1 MGGRSSTQ
9 HTTEG
14 GALTFAGMLDTR
26 GGGFTS
32 VRADF
37 AGGLKSDALRVR
49 FRGDG
54 KTYKVL
60 LSNGQG
66 GGPWSNNPSW
76 QHDLPTKLG
85 EEHCRPTSRTCAL
98 LRRPARAQP
107 VPWPGR
113 ILPTAQVG
121 FSRLCIERTPN
132 PESPSCRRY
141 GGKRL
146 IESAREDNL
155 RVTQAPIHHGLTTD
169 APNLLTGRGLGGHER
184 RHRRSRLPRQ
194 NSRHC
199 QNTCPVTTNLVQQI
213 LVVGFTSG
221 SSSSKSSAF
230 CSFEVPNFSSSSNW
244 RPHLSSFT
252 RTAPF
257 FLLSLSTVAQRPIP

>member
-1 MGGRSSTQ
+1 MATAKLRTRRRGQTLARLRPAKSLPRRRARGPSAPHGVMGGRSSTQ

-85 EEHCRPTSRTCAL
+85 EEQS
-98 LRRPARAQP
+98 
-107 VPWPGR
+107 
-113 ILPTAQVG
+113 
-121 FSRLCIERTPN
+121 
-132 PESPSCRRY
+132 
-141 GGKRL
+141 
-146 IESAREDNL
+146 
-155 RVTQAPIHHGLTTD
+155 
-169 APNLLTGRGLGGHER
+169 
-184 RHRRSRLPRQ
+184 
-194 NSRHC
+194 
-199 QNTCPVTTNLVQQI
+199 
-213 LVVGFTSG
+213 
-221 SSSSKSSAF
+221 
-230 CSFEVPNFSSSSNW
+230 
-244 RPHLSSFT
+244 
-252 RTAPF
+252 
-257 FLLSLSTVAQRPIP
+257 VAYL

>member
-1 MGGRSSTQ
+1 MGQGWTSLRTMMAYSVATNRREAVASAKLRLGSTEALKWYRLDDGVMGGRSSTQ

-37 AGGLKSDALRVR
+37 AGGLKRNALRVR

-85 EEHCRPTSRTCAL
+85 EEQSVVLPLAKFLPSFGGQRSRSHAGSL
-98 LRRPARAQP
+98 NPRDM
-107 VPWPGR
+107 
-113 ILPTAQVG
+113 AQVG
-121 FSRLCIERTPN
+121 FMLSLYLSDGSPN
-132 PESPSCRRY
+132 PEKTFVQK
-141 GGKRL
+141 GTAAGFRL
-146 IESAREDNL
+146 EI
-155 RVTQAPIHHGLTTD
+155 
-169 APNLLTGRGLGGHER
+169 LGVEE
-184 RHRRSRLPRQ
+184 
-194 NSRHC
+194 
-199 QNTCPVTTNLVQQI
+199 T
-213 LVVGFTSG
+213 
-221 SSSSKSSAF
+221 
-230 CSFEVPNFSSSSNW
+230 
-244 RPHLSSFT
+244 
-252 RTAPF
+252 
-257 FLLSLSTVAQRPIP
+257 

>member
-85 EEHCRPTSRTCAL
+85 EEQSVVATSRKIRAV
-98 LRRPARAQP
+98 LRRAAQP
-107 VPWPGR
+107 LPRGLAESQRHGPGR
-113 ILPTAQVG
+113 LHALFVSQRRVAEPEKTFVQKGTAHRASDWKYCA
-121 FSRLCIERTPN
+121 SRRP
-132 PESPSCRRY
+132 RR
-141 GGKRL
+141 
-146 IESAREDNL
+146 A
-155 RVTQAPIHHGLTTD
+155 
-169 APNLLTGRGLGGHER
+169 
-184 RHRRSRLPRQ
+184 
-194 NSRHC
+194 
-199 QNTCPVTTNLVQQI
+199 
-213 LVVGFTSG
+213 
-221 SSSSKSSAF
+221 
-230 CSFEVPNFSSSSNW
+230 
-244 RPHLSSFT
+244 
-252 RTAPF
+252 
-257 FLLSLSTVAQRPIP
+257 

>member
-1 MGGRSSTQ
+1 MGGGRSSTQ

-37 AGGLKSDALRVR
+37 AGGLKGDALRVR

-85 EEHCRPTSRTCAL
+85 EEQSVVLPLAKF
-98 LRRPARAQP
+98 
-107 VPWPGR
+107 VPSFGGQRSHSHAGSLNPKDM
-113 ILPTAQVG
+113 AQVG
-121 FSRLCIERTPN
+121 FMPLCISVMEPPTRKK
-132 PESPSCRRY
+132 PSYRR
-141 GGKRL
+141 
-146 IESAREDNL
+146 A
-155 RVTQAPIHHGLTTD
+155 
-169 APNLLTGRGLGGHER
+169 
-184 RHRRSRLPRQ
+184 RLPA
-194 NSRHC
+194 SA
-199 QNTCPVTTNLVQQI
+199 
-213 LVVGFTSG
+213 
-221 SSSSKSSAF
+221 SKY
-230 CSFEVPNFSSSSNW
+230 
-244 RPHLSSFT
+244 
-252 RTAPF
+252 
-257 FLLSLSTVAQRPIP
+257 